1 MRKAVFRPSVV
12 LLAILAYMGVLFVV
26 ALVTERAA
34 RKGYHPSNHPV
45 VYSLSLAV
53 YCTTWTYY
61 GSVGKAATSGLV
73 YLAIYMGPTLALV
86 FGWLV
91 VRRMVLI
98 KTNYHVPSI
107 ADLISV
113 RYGKSQSVASLVTI
127 IALVGVTPYIALQLK
142 AILSTFELLV
152 TDQPH
157 VVADHLGL
165 FVVGLM
171 TVFTIVFGVRR
182 IDPTERHQGVVMAVA
197 VESIVKL
204 VAFLAVGTFVT
215 FGMFDG
221 FGDIAHRF
229 TSHPQ
234 FAELTAVQN
243 TGSSYLVWMSY
254 LVLSMSAFLFLPR
267 QFHVAV
273 VESFELK
280 HIRTSMWMFPV
291 YMLLIN
297 IFVFP
302 IALAGLITGKSIET
316 ADTFVLQ
323 LPLEAGEGWLSL
335 LVFLGGFSAAMAMI
349 MVCSL
354 SLSTMVSNHL
364 LTPLFE
370 KVQSLGFLRSYL
382 LQCRW
387 FAVGAVILI
396 GYGFEIAVGESYLL
410 VSMGIISFAAVLQF
424 APAVIGGL
432 FWERGTRTGALAG
445 MAGGFAVWFYTLL
458 LPTFVK
464 SGWVGRSLLDEGP
477 FGIRLLAP
485 EQLLGV
491 TVLDPVSHAV
501 FWSLLV
507 NVALFVGASC
517 VHVGSERE
525 RALAREFFD
534 AVAPKYKERLS
545 TGGIRDIKLKP
556 KLDVLRSALEQY
568 LSPSRAREVM
578 SDCLSRLRLE
588 RATHINILEFTR
600 LCSAAE
606 SALAGAIGT
615 PAAHS
620 LFAASNVYTRSE
632 SETLSEVYAQML
644 AALRIPPE
652 ELQRRIGYYKERE
665 VLLADQAA
673 ELASQV
679 ELYQAEIQQRRLVEE
694 ALRESEAKF
703 RNLFDSAPE
712 GIAITGLDGT
722 LHSCN
727 AAFLR
732 MFRIESAEAAKQLN
746 VKSFYRDA
754 DRDRPAIIA
763 RVRQDGPVESFEP
776 EMVDR
781 TGRVFPANLSARLI
795 QYEGQTCF
803 LSIIRDVT
811 RINEMEARLRDYA
824 ENLKR
829 MVDEKTQALQT
840 ANEELS
846 AAVASLE
853 ETREQLG
860 RSAHQAGMAEIAVSV
875 LHNIG
880 NAVTWINVRA
890 HGLEDHTG
898 IREVKNLGRIQ
909 TRLTQLEALANGE
922 QARERAQLLEFMR
935 ANTELLQRRRQ
946 NLETDLRYILNGMS
960 HIMEIISV
968 QQKYVGL
975 AGEETRQ
982 DLNELVRDAA
992 EMLIDSLEKRQI
1004 ELQFDLHHLPEVEL
1018 NRSKM
1023 IQILTNIIKNAYEAI
1038 DMAATAV
1045 KRIVISTSLLVDGD
1059 NEIIQVAVT
1068 DTGIGVD
1075 EAKRDSLFRFGFSTK
1090 ERGTGY
1096 GLHDAANYVRAR
1108 HGSIDLISEG
1118 IGRGSRV
1125 VIRLP
1130 ARGKST

>member
-12 LLAILAYMGVLFVV
+12 LLAILAYMGMLFVV

-34 RKGYHPSNHPV
+34 RKGYDPSNHPI

-98 KTNYHVPSI
+98 KTKYHVPSI

-142 AILSTFELLV
+142 AILSTFDLLV
-152 TDQPH
+152 GAQPH

-197 VESIVKL
+197 VESLVKL
-204 VAFLAVGTFVT
+204 VAFLAVGAFVAY
-215 FGMFDG
+215 GMFDG

-229 TSHPQ
+229 ASHPQ
-234 FAELTAVQN
+234 FAELTAVQY
-243 TGSSYLVWMSY
+243 TGSSYMVWMSY

-273 VESFELK
+273 VESFELR

-302 IALAGLITGKSIET
+302 IALAGLLTGKSIET

-323 LPLEAGEGWLSL
+323 LPLEAGQGSLSL

-364 LTPLFE
+364 FTPLFE

-387 FAVGAVILI
+387 FVVGAVIAI

-410 VSMGIISFAAVLQF
+410 VSMGIISFAAVSQF
-424 APAVIGGL
+424 APAALGGL
-432 FWERGTRTGALAG
+432 FWKRGTRTGALLG
-445 MAGGFAVWFYTLL
+445 MAGGFTVWFYTLL

-464 SGWVGRSLLDEGP
+464 SGWMGRALLDEGP

-485 EQLLGV
+485 ERLLGV
-491 TVLDPVSHAV
+491 TVLDPVSHAL

-507 NVALFVGASC
+507 NLALYVGVSC
-517 VHVGSERE
+517 VHAGSERE

-534 AVAPKYKERLS
+534 VVSPKYEKTAVA
-545 TGGIRDIKLKP
+545 GGIRNVEVKP
-556 KLDVLRSALEQY
+556 KLALLRPLLEQY
-568 LSPSRAREVM
+568 LSPTRA
-578 SDCLSRLRLE
+578 SDIISECLSRLRLE
-588 RATHINILEFTR
+588 GVTHISILEFTR

-615 PAAHS
+615 PGAHS
-620 LFAASNVYTRSE
+620 LFVGSNLYTSSE

-644 AALRIPPE
+644 ASLRIPPE

-665 VLLADQAA
+665 TLLATQASQ
-673 ELASQV
+673 LASQV
-679 ELYQAEIQQRRLVEE
+679 QLYEKEIEQRRLVEE

-727 AAFLR
+727 AAFLK
-732 MFRIESAEAAKQLN
+732 MFGIENADVGEQLN

-763 RVRQDGPVESFEP
+763 RIQQDRQIESFEP

-781 TGRVFPANLSARLI
+781 RGRVFPANLSVRQI
-795 QYEGQTCF
+795 QYEGQPCF

-811 RINEMEARLRDYA
+811 KINQMEARLRDYA
-824 ENLKR
+824 ENLKH

-909 TRLTQLEALANGE
+909 ARLTQLEALANGE
-922 QARERAQLLEFMR
+922 ETRERAQLLEFMQ
-935 ANTELLQRRRQ
+935 ANIELLQRRRQ
-946 NLETDLRYILNGMS
+946 NLEADLRYILNGMS

-982 DLNELVRDAA
+982 DLNALVRDAA

-1004 ELQFDLHHLPEVEL
+1004 DLLFDLHDLPEVEL
-1018 NRSKM
+1018 DRNKM
-1023 IQILTNIIKNAYEAI
+1023 IQILANIIKNAYEAI
-1038 DMAATAV
+1038 DMASTTV
-1045 KRIVISTSLLVDGD
+1045 KRIVIGTSLLVDGD
-1059 NEIIQVAVT
+1059 KEIIQVAVT

-1096 GLHDAANYVRAR
+1096 GLHDASNYIRAR

-1118 IGRGSRV
+1118 LGRGTRV

-1130 ARGKST
+1130 ARGKPK